1 MSDVFISYAREDA
14 GKAGKLAAAFEAD
27 GLSVW
32 WDRTIPAG
40 KTFDQVI
47 AENLAAARCV
57 LVLWSSHSVGSNWVK
72 EEAAE
77 GRERGILVP
86 VLVEPVQPP
95 LGFRRIQAADLS
107 AWKGER
113 AAQDYTEL
121 LTAIREMTG
130 DAAPSGASESYPP
143 LPERRGLSRRHWLWL
158 GAFAATLAAVALLAV
173 FLRPVLFPVA
183 SRSPAPSI
191 VTTKGAAIHD
201 EFIELGYNL
210 RGLFPIETLEVA
222 TVDGRLR
229 LASDYPGVVLP
240 ALYAEPIVADFRA
253 QFTVQVP
260 APVDG
265 GSYGLIFRSE
275 SDSDNALWSYV
286 LVGIRPSHQEVS
298 LQVFQDGHWVAGP
311 GSSGG
316 PLQFE
321 PAALN
326 RVRVEAIGENVRVF
340 VNGQWAAYYEGVTLT
355 QPGQVGFYMVPG
367 KPSALDAKDEVF
379 FDDFSLS
386 IVTASD

>member
-14 GKAGKLAAAFEAD
+14 GKAGRLAAAFEAD

-57 LVLWSSHSVGSNWVK
+57 LVLWSNHSVGSNWVK

-77 GRERGILVP
+77 GRERGMLVP
-86 VLVEPVQPP
+86 VLIELVQPP

-107 AWKGER
+107 AWKGDR

-130 DAAPSGASESYPP
+130 DAAASGASESYPP
-143 LPERRGLSRRHWLWL
+143 LPERRGSSRRRWLWF
-158 GAFAATLAAVALLAV
+158 GAFAAMLAAVALLAV
-173 FLRPVLFPVA
+173 FLRPVFFPVA

-191 VTTKGAAIHD
+191 VTTQGAAIHD
-201 EFIELGYNL
+201 EFTELGDNL
-210 RGLFPIETLEVA
+210 RGLFPIETLEVQ
-222 TVDGRLR
+222 TDGGRLR
-229 LASDYPGVVLP
+229 LASDHPGVVLP

-260 APVDG
+260 APG
-265 GSYGLIFRSE
+265 GEGSYGLIFRSE
-275 SDSDNALWSYV
+275 SDSDNALWSYA
-286 LVGIRPSHQEVS
+286 LVGVRPSHQEIW
-298 LQVFQDGHWVAGP
+298 LQVFQDGHWVAEP
-311 GSSGG
+311 RPAERSV
-316 PLQFE
+316 QFE
-321 PAALN
+321 PAAPN

-367 KPSALDAKDEVF
+367 KPSASDAMDEVF

-386 IVTASD
+386 IVNTSD